1 MIGPTLPKRD
11 VLEKALQVLWAFV
24 DAEGNDKERGVR
36 DLALRLN
43 LLPATVYRTLAS
55 LQRYGLVQQNPESG
69 KYRIGAELYRLSLLV
84 SSRFSLRDVA
94 LPVMRDLVAKCK
106 ETTFLTSYD
115 ASRREMMFVAAVH
128 SNHPL
133 RYIVPMNE
141 WVPVH
146 AGATGLAIMAFLPEE
161 ERAAI
166 VAQTKL
172 RPLTLQ
178 TITDPSVLSEELVRI
193 RAQGYAISRG
203 QRNIGA
209 VSIAAPLWD
218 PRGMVTGDLAVSI
231 PETRFESGMEQWLA
245 RLVLDHAARIMEM
258 TGSRPSIANVGPRLT
273 PATMQS
279 FKSTSE
285 QRSPLIVP
293 HHGSEQLPQER
304 APAAAERPGA
314 RNNRTARGLKTD
326 LLKEPARKD
335 EGLLGRDQEI
345 RKRGG

>member
-1 MIGPTLPKRD
+1 MLRSTPPKRD
-11 VLEKALQVLWAFV
+11 ALGKALQVLWAFV
-24 DAEGNDKERGVR
+24 DTEGNEKERGVR
-36 DLALRLN
+36 DLALKLN

-69 KYRIGAELYRLSLLV
+69 KYRIGAELYRLALLV
-84 SSRFSLRDVA
+84 SSRFSFRDVA

-106 ETTFLTSYD
+106 ETAFLTSYD
-115 ASRREMMFVAAVH
+115 PSRREMMFVAAVH

-141 WVPVH
+141 WVPIH
-146 AGATGLAIMAFLPEE
+146 AGATGLGIMAFLSEE
-161 ERAAI
+161 EGAII

-172 RPLTLQ
+172 RPLTPQ
-178 TITDPSVLSEELVRI
+178 TITDRSVLYEELARI

-218 PRGMVTGDLAVSI
+218 PRGMVAGDLAVSM

-258 TGSRPSIANVGPRLT
+258 TGGRPPIAHVSPRLT
-273 PATMQS
+273 PATTRRS
-279 FKSTSE
+279 KTKSD
-285 QRSPLIVP
+285 QRSPLDAP
-293 HHGSEQLPQER
+293 RHGS
-304 APAAAERPGA
+304 
-314 RNNRTARGLKTD
+314 D
-326 LLKEPARKD
+326 LLLRERVSPA
-335 EGLLGRDQEI
+335 EGKG
-345 RKRGG
+345 KRR